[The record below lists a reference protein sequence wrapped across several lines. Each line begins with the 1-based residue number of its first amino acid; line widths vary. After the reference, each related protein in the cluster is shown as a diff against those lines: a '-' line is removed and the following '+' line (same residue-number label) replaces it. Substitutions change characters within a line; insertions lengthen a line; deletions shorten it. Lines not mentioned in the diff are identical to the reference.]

1 MSAIDRSLV
10 ACLPIFAE
18 CSSEQIDDILREAR
32 PARFAKNA
40 NVFEQGEKAAHFYLL
55 LHGRIRAC
63 KLTPAGEEV
72 VIRFIAPGEMFG
84 VAMAIGHDAYPAT
97 ATAVVDSLV
106 LAWPNSAWPS
116 LLARNPALAVNTM
129 RTLGARLEESQTRV
143 MEMSTEAVER
153 RVAHAL
159 LRLANQAGRKT
170 DDGVLIDFPISRL
183 DIARMTGTTLHTVSR
198 ILSAWQTL
206 GLISSGRQKIVVR
219 EPHKLYLL
227 AESSEK

>member
-1 MSAIDRSLV
+1 MPAIDRSLV
-10 ACLPIFAE
+10 AGLPIFAG
-18 CSSEQIDDILREAR
+18 CSSERIDDILRETR
-32 PARFAKNA
+32 SARFARNT
-40 NVFEQGEKAAHFYLL
+40 NVFEQGVKAEKFYLL

-72 VIRFIAPGEMFG
+72 VIRFVAPGEMFG
-84 VAMAIGHDAYPAT
+84 VAMAIGRDAYPAT
-97 ATAVVDSLV
+97 AAAVVDSLV
-106 LAWPNSAWPS
+106 LVWPNSAWPS

-129 RTLGARLEESQTRV
+129 RTLGALLQESQTRV

-153 RVAHAL
+153 RVAHAI

-170 DDGVLIDFPISRL
+170 DDGVLIDFPISRQ

-198 ILSAWQTL
+198 IMSAWEAL
-206 GLISSGRQKIVVR
+206 GLVSSGRQQVVVR
-219 EPHKLYLL
+219 DPHRLYLL